1 MMASDPYPGAAQ
13 REPMVGPNHRERTW
27 LLRATITLALFLS
40 GVLGCGSEAAVDTL
54 GGTKTA
60 PPTESST
67 CSGSPNTGCP
77 CGPEGTVVDCGEVHG
92 QDGTYT
98 FCSEGSRVCTGGV
111 WGACVGETL
120 VAKDF
125 SSGGGLKTLSLGSQT
140 ACTSNPCDP
149 YCQNFVD
156 APPGVTTPTGITL
169 TDAGALALAG
179 QPGPPPCTGLSVSPT
194 LGTITVTSLSP
205 FTTSPASLSFSAACV
220 TGAAVP
226 TWSLSNATG
235 TAATIGTVDSTGK
248 LTIYSPISGPLTVTA
263 TNGSLTA
270 SATVN
275 IVVNVNDTNGATSSI
290 VSDLAGIASGTD
302 PAVALYPYSQTMF
315 PVYLPAPLVQ
325 WDIGTGTTRAT
336 AVKMSLDYS
345 AGNFHWSQIVTGEP
359 EQGLTNSASGNVPG
373 PYHYAP
379 AYQIPQSIWSSFEL
393 SASSA
398 TAISPLGPYS
408 GAQISFQRYVNGH
421 LYPAVAI
428 PVNFSAATPLNGTV
442 YFVQYQR
449 TVTNAHANDYSVT
462 DVTTPYTIGNVCPVG
477 NGTHVYNGGNG
488 SGTRSLS
495 VVGTVGTPPADPFNG
510 KATCAV
516 CHSVSANGQTYV
528 GVNQFWGLQYGGTAT
543 VGVNTIGSGGVF
555 SAVEQAIPTT
565 NPSNYLGP
573 RGFSYGA
580 VTPDGKYVLQGSE
593 FWGNTAPEGPSANA
607 TSAPDSPAA
616 NYTGYNI
623 TGANAATVTLSG
635 IPSGREMMTPS
646 FSPDGTHLVYVNG
659 DTGVSGTTGW
669 RKGLSMFNVAET
681 SSTKLTF
688 SNEKLLYNTWN
699 SAGTGSP
706 MKWPF
711 FEPDNRSIVFQETSS
726 TAYCSSTNVS
736 TATSVGCYNNPYGGM
751 EPTSR
756 GAWPGSLYSL
766 DSGAAVPAPVALA
779 RLNKGLSQA
788 SGSDDNLAYQA
799 TVLPSTGAG
808 YRWVIFTS
816 PRAYGNQVNN
826 YNITGAKK
834 TDPSCAT
841 SQLWMAAIQDAT
853 SGLTDRSFPAFW
865 LPNQLYEP
873 IMAGTSAVQ
882 YVNERGYLVPSQCAV
897 NGTTSAS
904 ACHVNSDCCSNTC
917 RIDLPATSPPTLHCQ
932 AAPTSCSVTGGSCG
946 TSADCCSG
954 STCSN
959 GQCVSVTTY
968 ATTPFT
974 RTFTGSCPAGNNVV
988 WENFQWNASAPA
1000 PNGSATSAKIVF
1012 TATAATTAALLGT
1025 GPTVTLAT
1033 ANYANSNPPVGNPI
1047 SNYEYANVE
1056 NAFKA
1061 ANNTTAG
1068 RSVLQVTMTF
1078 VQSSDYLQTPT
1089 LYDWDQAFD
1098 CVPAE

>member
-1 MMASDPYPGAAQ
+1 
-13 REPMVGPNHRERTW
+13 MVGSNRNEHAW
-27 LLRATITLALFLS
+27 LHSATVALLIVLC
-40 GVLGCGSEAAVDTL
+40 GVLGCGSAGPPDTL
-54 GGTKTA
+54 GGGTA
-60 PPTESST
+60 ETPTEPST
-67 CSGSPNTGCP
+67 CGGTPATGCP
-77 CGPEGTVVDCGEVHG
+77 CSAEGSVVDCGEVHG

-98 FCSEGSRVCTGGV
+98 FCSEGSRVCTGGT

-125 SSGGGLKTLSLGSQT
+125 SATGSLKTLALGAQS

-149 YCQNFVD
+149 YCENFVD
-156 APPGVTTPTGITL
+156 TPAGITTPTGIQL
-169 TDAGALALAG
+169 TDAGALVLAG
-179 QPGPPPCTGLSVSPT
+179 QPGPPACAGLSVSPT
-194 LGTITVTSLSP
+194 SGTITVTSLSP
-205 FTTSPASLSFSAACV
+205 FTTSPASLSFAAACT
-220 TGAAVP
+220 TGFPVP

-263 TNGSLTA
+263 TNGSLIA
-270 SATVN
+270 SATVT
-275 IVVNVNDTNGATSSI
+275 IVVDIDDPNGATSSI
-290 VSDLAGIASGTD
+290 QSDFTGTASGTD
-302 PAVALYPYSQTMF
+302 SAIPLYPYSQTMF

-325 WDIGTGTTRAT
+325 WDIGTGTTTAT
-336 AVKMSLDYS
+336 AVKMALDS
-345 AGNFHWSQIVTGEP
+345 TTGHFHWSQIVTGEP
-359 EQGLTNSASGNVPG
+359 EQGLTNSAAGNVPG
-373 PYHYAP
+373 PYHHAP
-379 AYQIPQSIWSSFEL
+379 AFQIPQSIWSSFEL

-398 TAISPLGPYS
+398 TAISPSGPYS
-408 GAQISFQRYVNGH
+408 GAQISFQRYVSGH

-449 TVTNAHANDYSVT
+449 TVTNAHANDSAVT
-462 DVTTPYTIGNVCPVG
+462 NVTTPYTIGNVCPVG
-477 NGTHVYNGGNG
+477 NGTHVYSGGNG
-488 SGTRSLS
+488 SGTRSLN
-495 VVGTVGTPPADPFNG
+495 VVASTETAPSDPFGG

-516 CHSVSANGQTYV
+516 CHSVSANGKTYV
-528 GVNQFWGLQYGGTAT
+528 GVNQYWGLQYGGTAT
-543 VGVNTIGSGGVF
+543 VGVNTIGSGGAF
-555 SAVEQAIPTT
+555 TAVEQAVPTT
-565 NPSNYLGP
+565 NPSNFEGP

-580 VTPDGKYVLQGSE
+580 VTPDGSYVLQGSE
-593 FWGNTAPEGPSANA
+593 FWGNTAAEGPSANA

-616 NYTGYNI
+616 NYIGYNI
-623 TGANAATVTLSG
+623 TGSSAAAITLSG
-635 IPSGREMMTPS
+635 IPSGREIMTPS

-688 SNEKLLYNTWN
+688 SGEKLLYNTWS

-726 TAYCSSTNVS
+726 SAYCSSTNVS

-766 DSGAAVPAPVALA
+766 DSGGTLPATPVALA
-779 RLNKGLSQA
+779 HLNKGLSQA
-788 SGSDDNLAYQA
+788 SGNDDNLAYQA
-799 TVLPSTGAG
+799 TVLPTTGAG
-808 YRWVIFTS
+808 YRWIIFTS

-826 YNITGAKK
+826 YNVTGAKK

-853 SGLTDRSFPAFW
+853 SGSADRSFPAFW

-873 IMAGTSAVQ
+873 IIAGTSAVQ
-882 YVNERGYLVPSQCAV
+882 YVNERGYLVPSACV
-897 NGTTSAS
+897 VSGTTSAS
-904 ACHVNSDCCSNTC
+904 VCHVNSDCCSDTC

-932 AAPTSCSVTGGSCG
+932 AAPTSCSATGGSCG

-959 GQCVSVTTY
+959 GECVSVTTY

-974 RTFTGSCPAGNNVV
+974 RTFTGSCPAGNDVV
-988 WENFQWNASAPA
+988 WENLQWNASAPA
-1000 PNGSATSAKIVF
+1000 PNGTSTSARIVF
-1012 TATAATTAALLGT
+1012 TATAASTAAQLGT

-1047 SNYEYANVE
+1047 TNYEYANVE
-1056 NAFKA
+1056 NAYKA
-1061 ANNTTAG
+1061 AGSTTAG
-1068 RSVLQVTMTF
+1068 QSVLQVTMTF

-1098 CVPAE
+1098 CVPSE